1 MNRRRCAAARI
12 DHFLMP
18 DLPKL
23 LSVARGDTPAD
34 LVLRGGRVV
43 NVFSGEIE
51 DVDIA
56 IVDGLIAGL
65 GGRYEG
71 EEIFDLAGAFV
82 APGYIDAHVHIESS
96 LCVPSEFARAVV
108 PRGVTTVVTD
118 PHEIANVAGPAGV
131 EFIFNSSRG
140 LPLEVIVMAPSCVP
154 ATPMATAGGA
164 IAAGDLASLRASSQ
178 AHGLAEFMNFPG
190 VISGDAEVLAK
201 LDAMAGRP
209 VDGHC
214 PGVRGRQLNAY
225 VAAGIGSDHESVD
238 IDEAR
243 EKLARGLY
251 LLIRE
256 ATNAR
261 NFDALIGLVT
271 PSNSRRVCFCTDDRT
286 PGDLL
291 RDGSIDM
298 MVRRAIATGIAPV
311 EAIRMATLNTAEW
324 FGLRHIGAIAPG
336 RAANLIVFD
345 ELNAPAA
352 KQVFSRGAL
361 VNLPAGGTGLRHGI
375 QREDVPAARATNIS
389 TPLGRCEI
397 DWERFDLK
405 VKARGTQIRVIGLR
419 PDQLVTDAL
428 TLPAKIVDGRV
439 VSDVANDVLKMTV
452 VGRHNA
458 RSSKQ
463 GVGFIKGVGL
473 RKGAIAGTI
482 AHDHHNLVVI
492 GVDDA
497 SMTAAARE
505 AERLGGG
512 LVVADGCTILARLSL
527 EVGGLMSDRPVEEVA
542 GRYDQLLDAA
552 HALGSPLNDPF
563 MAMSFM
569 ALEVIPSLKLTDHG
583 LVDVEQFKVVDLFV

>member
-1 MNRRRCAAARI
+1 MS
-12 DHFLMP
+12 

-23 LSVARGDTPAD
+23 LSVARGDSPAD

-51 DVDIA
+51 TVDIA
-56 IVDGLIAGL
+56 VVDGLIAGL
-65 GGRYEG
+65 GGNYEAK
-71 EEIFDLAGAFV
+71 EVIDLAGAYV

-96 LCVPSEFARAVV
+96 LCVPHEFAAAVV

-154 ATPMATAGGA
+154 ATPMATAGGT
-164 IAAGDLASLRASSQ
+164 IGAADLATLRASNQ

-190 VISGDAEVLAK
+190 VIGGDAAVLAK

-238 IDEAR
+238 VEEAK

-261 NFDALIGLVT
+261 NLDALIQLVT
-271 PSNSRRVCFCTDDRT
+271 PANARRVCFCTDDRT

-298 MVRRAIATGIAPV
+298 MVRRAIKAGVAPI

-324 FGLRHIGAIAPG
+324 FGLRHIGAVAPG
-336 RAANLIVFD
+336 RVANLIVFD
-345 ELNAPAA
+345 DLDEPTP
-352 KQVFSRGAL
+352 KQVFSRG
-361 VNLPAGGTGLRHGI
+361 VSWHGF
-375 QREDVPAARATNIS
+375 S
-389 TPLGRCEI
+389 TRDSDERTRVENPCHGKLGQCEI
-397 DWERFDLK
+397 NWDRFDLK
-405 VKARGTQIRVIGLR
+405 VPARGEKIRVIGLR
-419 PDQLVTDAL
+419 PDQLVTDHL
-428 TLPAKIVDGRV
+428 VLPAKVVDGRV
-439 VSDVANDVLKMTV
+439 VSDVSNDVLKMTV
-452 VGRHNA
+452 VGRHNK
-458 RSSKQ
+458 SNSKQ

-473 RKGAIAGTI
+473 RRGAIAGTI

-512 LVVADGCTILARLSL
+512 LVVADGCTILARLAL
-527 EVGGLMSDRPVEEVA
+527 EVGGLMSDRPVEEVS

-552 HALGSPLNDPF
+552 KSLGSPLNDPF

-583 LVDVEQFKVVDLFV
+583 LVDVEQFRVVDLFI

>member
-1 MNRRRCAAARI
+1 
-12 DHFLMP
+12 MP

-65 GGRYEG
+65 GGDYEAK
-71 EEIFDLAGAFV
+71 EVIDLDGAFV

-96 LCVPSEFARAVV
+96 LCVPREFAAAVV

-131 EFIFNSSRG
+131 AFIYESSRG

-154 ATPMATAGGA
+154 ATPMATAGGV
-164 IAAGDLASLRASSQ
+164 IGAADLSSLRASSQ

-190 VISGDAEVLAK
+190 VIGGDKDVLAK
-201 LDAMAGRP
+201 LDAMEGRP

-238 IDEAR
+238 VEEAR
-243 EKLARGLY
+243 EKLSRGLY

-261 NFDALIGLVT
+261 NFDALIKVVT
-271 PSNSRRVCFCTDDRT
+271 PANARRVCLCTDDRT

-298 MVRRAIATGIAPV
+298 MVRRAIKHGIAPV

-336 RAANLIVFD
+336 RVANLIVFD
-345 ELNAPAA
+345 DLDAPTP
-352 KQVFSRGAL
+352 KQVFCRGTDHQSFFEAAKNGL
-361 VNLPAGGTGLRHGI
+361 VAHATTGSPA
-375 QREDVPAARATNIS
+375 
-389 TPLGRCEI
+389 LGRCEI
-397 DWERFDLK
+397 DWDRFDLK
-405 VKARGTQIRVIGLR
+405 VKSRGDKIRVIGLR
-419 PDQLVTDAL
+419 PDQLVTDHL

-452 VGRHNA
+452 VGRHNK
-458 RSSKQ
+458 SNSKQ

-512 LVVADGCTILARLSL
+512 LVVADGGTILARLAL
-527 EVGGLMSDRPVEEVA
+527 EVGGLMSNSRVAEVA

-552 HALGSPLNDPF
+552 KSLGSPLNDPF

-583 LVDVEQFKVVDLFV
+583 LVDVEQFRVVDLFV